1 MMNRVE
7 IEKTVEPIIR
17 ECLWKFGDFT
27 RPGTSFEE
35 LTRATID
42 SLRPD
47 VRWVSLLVSLLQS
60 TAGPE
65 FGGEGLELGCGYG
78 FLLFPMAVFYPGVRW
93 TGVEHPDRRY
103 LNRPG
108 FQQAIRDYKCQLVG
122 VDFVHEPL
130 SLINTFP

>member
-17 ECLWKFGDFT
+17 ECLCKFGDLT

-42 SLRPD
+42 TLRRD

-78 FLLFPMAVFYPGVRW
+78 FLLFLWQFSIPGCAGLESTSGPEVLQSSR
-93 TGVEHPDRRY
+93 
-103 LNRPG
+103 
-108 FQQAIRDYKCQLVG
+108 
-122 VDFVHEPL
+122 L
-130 SLINTFP
+130 SAGDSRLQVPACRGRLRARAPTFP